1 MSEKN
6 THFHLVIEAN
16 TIQKEY
22 FKDLFRYRELFYFF
36 AWRDI
41 IVRYK
46 QTLLGVA
53 WAVIRPLLNMA
64 VFALVFGKI
73 ANLDSEGINYPLF
86 VLAGMVPWQF
96 FANSLLDSSN
106 SLVTHAPMI
115 SKIYFPRMILPAYYI
130 IVSFIDF
137 LISLVTLFALFI
149 VTQTP
154 FHWNLVMLPVFIL
167 LTILLCLGSSLWL
180 SALTVRFRDFR
191 FLVPFIVQFG
201 MFISPVGYGSF
212 LVSDTWRWIYFLNP
226 MAGIIEGFRWCCFG
240 VTHSYLPLALGF
252 SITIN
257 ALLLVTGFRFF
268 RKMERLFADII

>member
-1 MSEKN
+1 MTDKSAD
-6 THFHLVIEAN
+6 FHIVIEAD

-22 FKDLFRYRELFYFF
+22 IKDLFRYRELFYFF
-36 AWRDI
+36 TWRDI

-46 QTLLGVA
+46 QTILGVA
-53 WAVIRPLLNMA
+53 WAVLRPLLNMA

-73 ANLDSEGINYPLF
+73 ANLDSEGISYPLF

-137 LISLVTLFALFI
+137 LISLTTLFALFI

-154 FHWNLVMLPVFIL
+154 FQWNLLMLPVFIL
-167 LTILLCLGSSLWL
+167 MTILLCLGSSLWL

-212 LVSDTWRWIYFLNP
+212 LVSGTWRWIYFLNP
-226 MAGIIEGFRWCCFG
+226 MAGIIEGFRWSCFG
-240 VTHSYLPLALGF
+240 VYHSYLPMALGF
-252 SITIN
+252 SVSITT
-257 ALLLVTGFRFF
+257 LLLITGFRFF